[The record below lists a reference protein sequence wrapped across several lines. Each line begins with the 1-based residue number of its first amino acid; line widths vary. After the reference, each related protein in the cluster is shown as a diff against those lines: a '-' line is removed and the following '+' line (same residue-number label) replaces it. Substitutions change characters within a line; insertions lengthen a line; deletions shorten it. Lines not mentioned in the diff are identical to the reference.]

1 LVKAEGRT
9 SLEPEGRY
17 GDTRIANRQP
27 RTANREPPGIIE
39 PEAPVKPICDTIL
52 DAIGGTPMVRINRIT
67 RGIIPATVLAKL
79 ETFNPGNS
87 IKDRMAV
94 RMIEEAEK
102 NGLLKRGGTIVEG
115 TSGNTGMGLAIAA
128 VVKGYKCIFT
138 TTDKQSKEKV
148 DALKAF
154 GAEVIVCP
162 TNVDPE
168 DPRSYYS
175 VSSRLEKEIPN
186 AWKANQ
192 YDNLANTAA
201 HYEQTGPEIWEQTTG
216 TLTHLVAGVGTG
228 GTISGVGRYLK
239 ERNPRIKVW
248 GIDTYGS
255 VFKKYKETGIFD
267 KNEIY
272 PYITEGIGEDFLPR
286 NVDFSVIDHFE
297 KVTDKDAAV
306 MTRRIACEEGI
317 FAGNSAGSAMAGL
330 LQLKDNFKA
339 DDVIV
344 VIFHDHGS
352 RYLAKMFN
360 DEWMREKGFL
370 EKSGMTARDLVA
382 SGVSGELLAI
392 EGSEPVET
400 AVMLMSQHD
409 FSQISITRDKRL
421 VGSLNE
427 THLYAQLVADPAV
440 KSQPVESIMQPA
452 FPFVDISTP
461 VDLLATMITPANPA
475 VLVRDF
481 KTDKTFIITRSD
493 VIRVLC

>member
-1 LVKAEGRT
+1 L
-9 SLEPEGRY
+9 
-17 GDTRIANRQP
+17 
-27 RTANREPPGIIE
+27 
-39 PEAPVKPICDTIL
+39 KPICDTIL
-52 DAIGGTPMVRINRIT
+52 DAIGGTPMVRINALT
-67 RGIIPATVLAKL
+67 RGVIPADVLVKL

-94 RMIEEAEK
+94 RMIEDAEK
-102 NGLLKRGGTIVEG
+102 RGLLTPGGTIIEG

-128 VVKGYKCIFT
+128 VVKGYKCVFT

-175 VSSRLEKEIPN
+175 VSSRLEKEVPN
-186 AWKANQ
+186 SWKANQ
-192 YDNLANTAA
+192 YDNLSNTAA
-201 HYEQTGPEIWEQTTG
+201 HYEQTGPEIWEQTG
-216 TLTHLVAGVGTG
+216 GAVTHLVCGVGTG

-239 ERNPRIKVW
+239 ERNPRIKCW

-272 PYITEGIGEDFLPR
+272 PYITEGIGEDFLPA

-306 MTRRIACEEGI
+306 MTRRIAREEGI

-330 LQLKDNFKA
+330 LQLKDHFSK
-339 DDVIV
+339 DDVVV

-352 RYLAKMFN
+352 RYLGKMYN

-382 SGVSGELLAI
+382 SGMSGELLAI
-392 EGSEPVET
+392 EGTEPVET
-400 AVMLMSQHD
+400 AVKLMSEHD
-409 FSQISITRDKRL
+409 FSQISITHSKRL

-427 THLYAQLVADPAV
+427 THLYSQLIADPSV
-440 KSQPVESIMQPA
+440 KSQPVDRIMQPA

-461 VDLLATMITPANPA
+461 VDLLSTMITPANPA

>member
-1 LVKAEGRT
+1 MR
-9 SLEPEGRY
+9 
-17 GDTRIANRQP
+17 
-27 RTANREPPGIIE
+27 
-39 PEAPVKPICDTIL
+39 PICDTIL
-52 DAIGGTPMVRINRIT
+52 DAIGDTPMVRINHIT
-67 RGIIPATVLAKL
+67 RGAVPAAVLAKL

-87 IKDRMAV
+87 IKDRMAL
-94 RMIEEAEK
+94 RMIEDAETR
-102 NGLLKRGGTIVEG
+102 GLLKPGGTIIEG

-186 AWKANQ
+186 SWKANQ
-192 YDNLANTAA
+192 YDNLSNTAA
-201 HYEQTGPEIWEQTTG
+201 HYEETGPEIWEQTTG
-216 TLTHLVAGVGTG
+216 RITHLVCGVGTG

-239 ERNPRIKVW
+239 ERNPKIKVW

-272 PYITEGIGEDFLPR
+272 PYITEGIGEDFLPA

-330 LQLKDNFKA
+330 LQLKDNFTT
-339 DDVIV
+339 DDVVV

-352 RYLAKMFN
+352 RYLGKMYN

-382 SGVSGELLAI
+382 AGVPGELLAI
-392 EGSEPVET
+392 EGTEPVEL
-400 AVMLMSQHD
+400 AVKLMSEHD

-427 THLYAQLVADPAV
+427 THLYSQLVSDPAV
-440 KSQPVESIMQPA
+440 KAQPVESIMQPA
-452 FPFVDISTP
+452 FPFVDVSTP
-461 VDLLATMITPANPA
+461 VELLATMITPANPA

-493 VIRVLC
+493 IIRVLC

>member
-1 LVKAEGRT
+1 MSTITAKKKIFNNV
-9 SLEPEGRY
+9 LEAI
-17 GDTRIANRQP
+17 GDT
-27 RTANREPPGIIE
+27 
-39 PEAPVKPICDTIL
+39 
-52 DAIGGTPMVRINRIT
+52 PMIRINRIT
-67 RGIIPATVLAKL
+67 KGIKATVLAKI
-79 ETFNPGNS
+79 ETVNPGNS

-94 RMIEEAEK
+94 RMIEDAERK
-102 NGLLKRGGTIVEG
+102 GLLKPGGTIVEG

-128 VVKGYKCIFT
+128 VVKGYRCVFT
-138 TTDKQSKEKV
+138 TTDKQSKEKI
-148 DALKAF
+148 DALRAF

-175 VSSRLEKEIPN
+175 VSSRLEQEIPN

-192 YDNLANTAA
+192 YDNLSNTAA
-201 HYEQTGPEIWEQTTG
+201 HYEETGPEIWEQTDG
-216 TLTHLVAGVGTG
+216 HVTHLVVGVGTG

-239 ERNPRIKVW
+239 ERNPKIKVW

-255 VFKKYKETGIFD
+255 VFKKYKETGVFD

-272 PYITEGIGEDFLPR
+272 PYVTEGIGEDFLPR

-297 KVTDKDAAV
+297 KVTDKDAAL
-306 MTRRIACEEGI
+306 MTRRIAREEGI
-317 FAGNSAGSAMAGL
+317 FAGNSAGSAMAGV
-330 LQLKDNFKA
+330 LQLRDRFAA
-339 DDVIV
+339 DDLVV

-352 RYLAKMFN
+352 RYLGKMFN
-360 DEWMREKGFL
+360 DDWMREKGFFD
-370 EKSGMTARDLVA
+370 KSGLTARDLVA

-392 EGSEPVET
+392 EGTEAVEV
-400 AVMLMSQHD
+400 AVKLMGEHD

-427 THLYAQLVADPAV
+427 AHLYDTLVRSPNV
-440 KSQPVESIMQPA
+440 KSQPVETIMQPA

-461 VDLLATMITPANPA
+461 LELLSTMITPANPA

-481 KTDKTFIITRSD
+481 KTDKTYIITRSD

>member
-1 LVKAEGRT
+1 MPK
-9 SLEPEGRY
+9 
-17 GDTRIANRQP
+17 
-27 RTANREPPGIIE
+27 
-39 PEAPVKPICDTIL
+39 ICDTIL
-52 DAIGGTPMVRINRIT
+52 DAIGHTPLVRINRIT
-67 RGIIPATVLAKL
+67 RGIVRATVLAKI

-94 RMIEEAEK
+94 KMIEDAERA
-102 NGLLKRGGTIVEG
+102 GLLKPGGTIIEG

-128 VVKGYKCIFT
+128 VVKGYRCVFT
-138 TTDKQSKEKV
+138 TTDKQSKEKI

-175 VSSRLEKEIPN
+175 VSSRLTAEVPN
-186 AWKANQ
+186 SWKANQ
-192 YDNLANTAA
+192 YDNLSNSQA
-201 HYEQTGPEIWEQTTG
+201 HYEQTGPELWEQTG
-216 TLTHLVAGVGTG
+216 GRIDHLVVGVGTG
-228 GTISGVGRYLK
+228 GTVSGVARFLK
-239 ERNPRIKVW
+239 EKNPKVKIW

-272 PYITEGIGEDFLPR
+272 PYITEGIGEDFLPK
-286 NVDFSVIDHFE
+286 NVDFDLIDHFE
-297 KVTDKDAAV
+297 KVTDKDAAI
-306 MTRRIACEEGI
+306 MTRRIAREEGI

-330 LQLKDNFKA
+330 LQLKDHFQEGE
-339 DDVIV
+339 VVV

-352 RYLAKMFN
+352 RYLGKMFN
-360 DEWMREKGFL
+360 DDWMREKGFL
-370 EKSGMTARDLVA
+370 EKSGMTARDLVN
-382 SGVSGELLAI
+382 SGLSGELLSLEAN
-392 EGSEPVET
+392 EPVEH
-400 AVMLMSQHD
+400 ALRVMSEHD
-409 FSQISITRDKRL
+409 FSQISITRDRRL

-427 THLYAQLVADPAV
+427 THLFDELVKDGHI

-452 FPFVDISTP
+452 FPFVDVSTT
-461 VDLLATMITPANPA
+461 VDQLSTMITPANPA

-493 VIRVLC
+493 LIRVL

>member
-1 LVKAEGRT
+1 VRT
-9 SLEPEGRY
+9 ISADILEVI
-17 GDTRIANRQP
+17 GD
-27 RTANREPPGIIE
+27 
-39 PEAPVKPICDTIL
+39 
-52 DAIGGTPMVRINRIT
+52 TPMVRINRIT
-67 RGIIPATVLAKL
+67 RGVVRGTVLAKV

-94 RMIEEAEK
+94 RMIEDAERK
-102 NGLLKRGGTIVEG
+102 GLLKPGGTIIEG
-115 TSGNTGMGLAIAA
+115 TSGNTGMGLAITA

-175 VSSRLEKEIPN
+175 VSSRLQQEIPN
-186 AWKANQ
+186 SWKANQ
-192 YDNLANTAA
+192 YDNLSNSAA
-201 HYEQTGPEIWEQTTG
+201 HYEQTGPEIWTQTEG
-216 TLTHLVAGVGTG
+216 KVTHLVVGVGTG

-239 ERNPRIKVW
+239 ERNPKIKVW

-272 PYITEGIGEDFLPR
+272 PYITEGIGEDFLPK
-286 NVDFSVIDHFE
+286 NVDFDVIDHFE
-297 KVTDKDAAV
+297 KVTDKDAAL
-306 MTRRIACEEGI
+306 MTRRIAREEGI

-330 LQLKDNFKA
+330 LQLKDNFT
-339 DDVIV
+339 DTDTIV
-344 VIFHDHGS
+344 VVFHDHGS
-352 RYLAKMFN
+352 RYMGKMYN
-360 DEWMREKGFL
+360 DDWMREKGFF
-370 EKSGMTARDLVA
+370 EKSGMTARDLVE
-382 SGVSGELLAI
+382 SRLSGELLAV
-392 EGSEPVET
+392 EDSDTVEVAAKVMSER
-400 AVMLMSQHD
+400 D
-409 FSQISITRDKRL
+409 FSQISIMHDRRL

-427 THLYAQLVADPAV
+427 AHLYQALVANPAV
-440 KSQPVESIMQPA
+440 KSQPVSSIMQPA

-461 VDLLATMITPANPA
+461 VDLLSRMITPQNPA

>member
-1 LVKAEGRT
+1 M
-9 SLEPEGRY
+9 PPP
-17 GDTRIANRQP
+17 IAH
-27 RTANREPPGIIE
+27 
-39 PEAPVKPICDTIL
+39 TIL
-52 DAIGGTPMVRINRIT
+52 DVIGRTPLVRINAIV
-67 RGIIPATVLAKL
+67 RGEIQGTVLAKL

-87 IKDRMAV
+87 LKDRMAL
-94 RMIEEAEK
+94 RMIVDAERS
-102 NGLLKRGGTIVEG
+102 GQLQPGGTIIEG

-128 VVKGYKCIFT
+128 VVKGYRCIFT
-138 TTDKQSKEKV
+138 TTDKQSKEKI

-162 TNVDPE
+162 TNVEPE

-175 VSSRLEKEIPN
+175 VSSRLEREIPN

-192 YDNLANTAA
+192 YDNLSNTAA
-201 HYEQTGPEIWEQTTG
+201 HYEQTGPEIWEQTG
-216 TLTHLVAGVGTG
+216 GAVTHLVCGVGTG

-239 ERNPRIKVW
+239 ERNPAVKVW

-255 VFKKYKETGIFD
+255 VFKKYKETGVFD

-272 PYITEGIGEDFLPR
+272 PYITEGIGEDFLPK
-286 NVDFSVIDHFE
+286 NVDFDVIDAFE

-306 MTRRIACEEGI
+306 MTRRITREEGI

-330 LQLKDNFKA
+330 LQLKDRFNER
-339 DDVIV
+339 DVIV

-352 RYLAKMFN
+352 RYLGKMFN
-360 DEWMREKGFL
+360 DDWMREKGFL
-370 EKSGMTARDLVA
+370 EKTGMTARDLVA
-382 SGVSGELLAI
+382 SGLSGELLAI
-392 EGSEPVET
+392 EGSESVET
-400 AVMLMSQHD
+400 AVRLMSEHD
-409 FSQISITRDKRL
+409 FSQISITHDRRL

-427 THLYAQLVADPAV
+427 AHLFSELVREPAV
-440 KSQPVESIMQPA
+440 KTQPVETIMQPA

-461 VDLLATMITPANPA
+461 VDLLSTMITSVNPA

-481 KTDKTFIITRSD
+481 KTEKTFIITRSD

>member
-1 LVKAEGRT
+1 MPK
-9 SLEPEGRY
+9 
-17 GDTRIANRQP
+17 IAP
-27 RTANREPPGIIE
+27 
-39 PEAPVKPICDTIL
+39 DIL
-52 DAIGGTPMVRINRIT
+52 AAIGHTPMVRINRIA
-67 RGIIPATVLAKL
+67 RDVPGTVVAKL

-94 RMIEEAEK
+94 KMIEDAERAGK
-102 NGLLKRGGTIVEG
+102 LKPGGTIIEG

-138 TTDKQSKEKV
+138 TTDKQSKEKI

-175 VSSRLEKEIPN
+175 VSSRLEKEVPN
-186 AWKANQ
+186 SWKANQ
-192 YDNLANTAA
+192 YDNLSNTAA
-201 HYEQTGPEIWEQTTG
+201 HYERTGPEIWEQTGGRVTQ
-216 TLTHLVAGVGTG
+216 LVSGVGTG

-239 ERNPRIKVW
+239 ERNPKITVW

-286 NVDFSVIDHFE
+286 NVDFDVIDHFE
-297 KVTDKDAAV
+297 KVTDKDAAL
-306 MTRRIACEEGI
+306 MTRRIAREEGI

-330 LQLKDNFKA
+330 LQLREHFTP
-339 DDVIV
+339 DDLIV

-352 RYLAKMFN
+352 RYLGKMFN
-360 DEWMREKGFL
+360 DEWMRKKGFL
-370 EKSGMTARDLVA
+370 EKTGMTARDLVA
-382 SGVSGELLAI
+382 SGLSGELLSI
-392 EGSEPVET
+392 EGNQPVEA
-400 AVMLMSQHD
+400 AVKLMGEHD
-409 FSQISITRDKRL
+409 FSQVSITHDGRL

-427 THLYAQLVADPAV
+427 THLYNELLRDSSIKA
-440 KSQPVESIMQPA
+440 QPVETIMQPA
-452 FPFVDISTP
+452 FPFVDVSTP
-461 VDLLATMITPANPA
+461 VELLSTMITPESPA
-475 VLVRDF
+475 VLIRDF
-481 KTDKTFIITRSD
+481 KTEKTFIITRSD
-493 VIRVLC
+493 VIRVL

>member
-1 LVKAEGRT
+1 MT
-9 SLEPEGRY
+9 P
-17 GDTRIANRQP
+17 RIA
-27 RTANREPPGIIE
+27 G
-39 PEAPVKPICDTIL
+39 TIL
-52 DAIGGTPMVRINRIT
+52 DTIGNTPMVRINRLT
-67 RGIIPATVLAKL
+67 RGAIDATVLVKL

-87 IKDRMAV
+87 IKDRMAL
-94 RMIEEAEK
+94 RMIEDAERA
-102 NGLLKRGGTIVEG
+102 GLLKPGGTIIEG

-128 VVKGYKCIFT
+128 VVKGYRCVFT
-138 TTDKQSKEKV
+138 TTDKQSKEKI

-175 VSSRLEKEIPN
+175 VSSRLEREIPDS
-186 AWKANQ
+186 WKANQ
-192 YDNLANTAA
+192 YDNLSNTAA
-201 HYEQTGPEIWEQTTG
+201 HYEQTGPEIWEQTG
-216 TLTHLVAGVGTG
+216 GRVTHLVAGVGTG

-239 ERNPRIKVW
+239 ERNPAIRVW

-272 PYITEGIGEDFLPR
+272 PYVTEGIGEDFLPR
-286 NVDFSVIDHFE
+286 NVDFDVVDHFE
-297 KVTDKDAAV
+297 KVTDKDAAL
-306 MTRRIACEEGI
+306 MTRRIACEEAI

-330 LQLKDNFKA
+330 LQLKDNFRA

-352 RYLAKMFN
+352 RYLGKMFN

-370 EKSGMTARDLVA
+370 EKTGMTARDLVA
-382 SGVSGELLAI
+382 SGLSGELLAI
-392 EGSEPVET
+392 ESDRTVEA
-400 AVMLMSQHD
+400 AVRLMSEHD
-409 FSQISITRDKRL
+409 FSQISITHDRRL

-427 THLYAQLVADPAV
+427 AHLYAELMRDPAV
-440 KSQPVESIMQPA
+440 KDAPVETIMQPA

-461 VDLLATMITPANPA
+461 VELLSTMITSANPA

-493 VIRVLC
+493 VIRLLV

>member
-1 LVKAEGRT
+1 VA
-9 SLEPEGRY
+9 
-17 GDTRIANRQP
+17 
-27 RTANREPPGIIE
+27 TAPDR
-39 PEAPVKPICDTIL
+39 KICDTIL
-52 DAIGGTPMVRINRIT
+52 DAIGNTPMVRIHNIT
-67 RGIIPATVLAKL
+67 RGVIDAEVLVKL

-94 RMIEEAEK
+94 RMIEDAEREGK
-102 NGLLKRGGTIVEG
+102 LKPGGTIIEG
-115 TSGNTGMGLAIAA
+115 TSGNTGMGLAIVA
-128 VVKGYKCIFT
+128 VTRGYKCIFT

-162 TNVDPE
+162 TDVDPE

-175 VSSRLEKEIPN
+175 VSSRLEREIPN
-186 AWKANQ
+186 SWKANQ
-192 YDNLANTAA
+192 YDNLSNTAA
-201 HYEQTGPEIWEQTTG
+201 HYDQTGPEIWDQTDG
-216 TLTHLVAGVGTG
+216 RITHLVCGVGTG

-286 NVDFSVIDHFE
+286 NVDFNMIDHFE
-297 KVTDKDAAV
+297 KVTDKDAAI
-306 MTRRIACEEGI
+306 MTRRITREEGI

-330 LQLKDNFKA
+330 LQLKDHFSS
-339 DDVIV
+339 DDVVV

-360 DEWMREKGFL
+360 DEWMRAKGFL
-370 EKSGMTARDLVA
+370 EVTGMTARDLVA
-382 SGVSGELLAI
+382 LGVSGELYSI
-392 EGSEPVET
+392 EAARPVED
-400 AVMLMSQHD
+400 AIRIMSDHD
-409 FSQISITRDKRL
+409 FSQLSVTRGGR
-421 VGSLNE
+421 VIGSLNE
-427 THLYAQLVADPAV
+427 SHLYNEVMRDHQV
-440 KSQPVESIMQPA
+440 KHLPVEAIMLPA

-461 VDLLATMITPANPA
+461 VQLLSTMITPENPA

-481 KTDKTFIITRSD
+481 KTEKTFIITRSD
-493 VIRVLC
+493 IIRMLC

>member
-1 LVKAEGRT
+1 MTK
-9 SLEPEGRY
+9 
-17 GDTRIANRQP
+17 IASN
-27 RTANREPPGIIE
+27 
-39 PEAPVKPICDTIL
+39 IL
-52 DAIGGTPMVRINRIT
+52 GAIGHTPMVRINRIA
-67 RGIIPATVLAKL
+67 RDVPGLVLAKL

-94 RMIEEAEK
+94 KMIEDAERD
-102 NGLLKRGGTIVEG
+102 GRLKPGGTIIEG

-128 VVKGYKCIFT
+128 VVKGYRCIFT
-138 TTDKQSKEKV
+138 TTDKQSKEKI

-154 GAEVIVCP
+154 GADVIVCP

-175 VSSRLEKEIPN
+175 VSSRLEKEVPN

-192 YDNLANTAA
+192 YDNLSNTAA
-201 HYEQTGPEIWEQTTG
+201 HYEQTGPEIWDQTDGRVTQ
-216 TLTHLVAGVGTG
+216 LVVGVGTG

-239 ERNPRIKVW
+239 EKNPRIKVW

-272 PYITEGIGEDFLPR
+272 PYITEGIGEDFLPK
-286 NVDFSVIDHFE
+286 NVDFDVIDHFE
-297 KVTDKDAAV
+297 KVTDKDAAL
-306 MTRRIACEEGI
+306 MTRRIAREEGI

-330 LQLKDNFKA
+330 LQLREHFNA
-339 DDVIV
+339 NDVIV

-352 RYLAKMFN
+352 RYLGKMFN
-360 DEWMREKGFL
+360 DEWMLKRGFL
-370 EKSGMTARDLVA
+370 EKTGMTARDLVA
-382 SGVSGELLAI
+382 SGVSGELLSI
-392 EGSEPVET
+392 ESSEPVE
-400 AVMLMSQHD
+400 AAFKLMAAHD
-409 FSQISITRDKRL
+409 FSQISIRSDQRL

-427 THLYAQLVADPAV
+427 THLFAALVKDPQV
-440 KSQPVESIMQPA
+440 KSLPVETIMQPA
-452 FPFVDISTP
+452 FAYVDISTP
-461 VDLLATMITPANPA
+461 VELLATMITPATPA

-493 VIRVLC
+493 IIRVLC